1 MKSISSVYGRRPY
14 FKVIVG
20 HIATSNGNQLY
31 LDIAGYRIL
40 VCIYLTMHGTNLLK
54 SMKNLGHR
62 TILPKSSTGYK
73 TFQSRILLTNLAGY
87 VKLNIG
93 FVEKQAKVTVSF
105 VKRIFHGP
113 NF

>member
-1 MKSISSVYGRRPY
+1 MKAISSVYGRRPY

-62 TILPKSSTGYK
+62 AMSPKSSTCILFLF
-73 TFQSRILLTNLAGY
+73 FQDEASVDWWLS
-87 VKLNIG
+87 
-93 FVEKQAKVTVSF
+93 EC
-105 VKRIFHGP
+105 
-113 NF
+113 